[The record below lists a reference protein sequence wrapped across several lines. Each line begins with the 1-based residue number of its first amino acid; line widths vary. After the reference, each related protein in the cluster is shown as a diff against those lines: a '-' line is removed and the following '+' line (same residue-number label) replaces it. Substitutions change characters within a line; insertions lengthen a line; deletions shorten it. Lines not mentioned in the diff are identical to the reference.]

1 MEKAHVNVHEKFY
14 VSVVVLAM
22 IICKRGSLVYFGY
35 IAICFLSIDDAGGA
49 QSRSWKNTSD
59 V

>member
-14 VSVVVLAM
+14 VSVVVLVM

-35 IAICFLSIDDAGGA
+35 IAICFLSIDDAGG
-49 QSRSWKNTSD
+49 T
-59 V
+59 